1 MAKIKIIG
9 YNDFIEVNNSS
20 AKIAKSLWMD
30 ESVSDDTKIDFG
42 TITCEKRM
50 IKAINT
56 DTEHKSDYKDPAKE
70 FCEWRNKFVKYTS
83 ELKANYSSGSFRTF
97 YWCVYNAYPSEELM
111 AKAKIAAKE
120 FYEKNPLRA
129 KVETQ
134 VWYDVLGLDFDMIK
148 KEMNRNFKDH
158 FIDFALKGMIML
170 ENGVSFDRAESKK
183 EEEELVKIGIIS

>member
-1 MAKIKIIG
+1 
-9 YNDFIEVNNSS
+9 
-20 AKIAKSLWMD
+20 
-30 ESVSDDTKIDFG
+30 
-42 TITCEKRM
+42 
-50 IKAINT
+50 
-56 DTEHKSDYKDPAKE
+56 
-70 FCEWRNKFVKYTS
+70 
-83 ELKANYSSGSFRTF
+83 
-97 YWCVYNAYPSEELM
+97 LM

-120 FYEKNPLRA
+120 CYEKNPLRV

>member
-120 FYEKNPLRA
+120 F
-129 KVETQ
+129 
-134 VWYDVLGLDFDMIK
+134 MIK